1 MDSLQFRVDAEKCVQ
16 CDACVTDCPR
26 ENLHR
31 KGTVPEA
38 AGGACL
44 ACQHCL
50 AVCPSGAIS
59 VFGLKPEDSLPLLD
73 GALPSYRQMKTFVRG
88 RRSVRQFR
96 DEDVPPALVE
106 ELLAD
111 LAHAPTGGNTR
122 DLTFS
127 LVPGR
132 NAMNA
137 LRERLVQTFEA
148 KRESGKVLPGFAGFV
163 AEAVTAY
170 RNNGKDV
177 FFRGAPH
184 LLVVSPGEKAYCAQE
199 DAALALA
206 YFELLAQSAGL
217 GTTWCGMIK
226 FIADA
231 LPDVRSWLGL
241 APNAYF
247 YAMMFGWPAVRY
259 ARTVQRDT
267 AARIRRLDIL
277 P

>member
-1 MDSLQFRVDAEKCVQ
+1 
-16 CDACVTDCPR
+16 
-26 ENLHR
+26 
-31 KGTVPEA
+31 VPEA
-38 AGGACL
+38 VEGACL

-50 AVCPSGAIS
+50 AICPSGAIS
-59 VFGLKPEDSLPLLD
+59 AFGLKPEDSLPLLD
-73 GALPSYRQMKTFVRG
+73 GALPSYRQMKTLVRG

-96 DEDVPPALVE
+96 DEDVSPALVD

-127 LVPGR
+127 VVPGR
-132 NAMNA
+132 KAMDA
-137 LRERLVQTFEA
+137 LRERLVQAVEA
-148 KRESGKVLPGFAGFV
+148 GHGSGKIPPRFAGLT
-163 AEAVTAY
+163 AEAITAY
-170 RNNGKDV
+170 RNSGRDV

-184 LLVVSPGEKAYCAQE
+184 LLVVSPGEKAYCAHE

-231 LPDVRSWLGL
+231 LPEVRAWFGL

-247 YAMMFGWPAVRY
+247 YAMMFGMPAVRY

-267 AARIRRLDIL
+267 AARVRRIDFA
-277 P
+277 